1 MVRVRVARDAAGD
14 VVGLVAS
21 GHAGFAAHGSDIVCA
36 AVSAILETA
45 LMGIDAYAPEGQCQE
60 LEDGLLRWQGRPTAA
75 TRTIWGT
82 ALLGLGSIARDHP
95 RHLEV
100 RDTRGD
106 AS

>member
-1 MVRVRVARDAAGD
+1 MVRVRVTRDAAGD
-14 VVGLVAS
+14 VVGLSAR

-45 LMGIDAYAPEGQCQE
+45 LMGIEAFSPEGQHHE
-60 LEDGLLRWQGRPTAA
+60 LDDGLLRWQGRPTPA

-100 RDTRGD
+100 KEIGGD
-106 AS
+106 GA